1 MKKATKKYSAVIFDL
16 FGTLIDNFSRTE
28 YENVLREMADIVG
41 VPQEE
46 FVRLWFA
53 TFQERNTGVFPT
65 TQSNILYICRE
76 LKIDAPD
83 SLVEKAADVRLDY
96 TRRSIVPRPGTLETL
111 SQLKSMRLKTGL
123 ISDCSGEIPIAWK
136 ETALSRL
143 IDVALFSC
151 VVGFKK
157 PDPRIY
163 ALATARLRVKPQAC
177 VYVGDG
183 GSNELTGARQAGMH
197 PVLLRDPGESVDA
210 HFIDREE
217 TWDGPAISSIPELLN
232 LL

>member
-1 MKKATKKYSAVIFDL
+1 MKYSAVIFDL
-16 FGTLIDNFSRTE
+16 FGTLINNFSRTE

-41 VPQEE
+41 IEQDE

-53 TFQERNTGVFPT
+53 TFKERNTGVFPT
-65 TQSNILYICRE
+65 TRSNILYICRE
-76 LKIDAPD
+76 LAVDVAD
-83 SLVEKAADVRLDY
+83 SPVEKAAGVRLDY
-96 TRRSIVPRPGTLETL
+96 TRRSLVPRPGTLETL
-111 SQLKSMRLKTGL
+111 SRLKSMRLKTGL

-136 ETALSRL
+136 DTSIAKL

-163 ALATARLRVKPQAC
+163 ALATDRLKVRPQAC
-177 VYVGDG
+177 LYIGDG
-183 GSNELTGARQAGMH
+183 GSNELTGARQAGMC

-210 HFIDREE
+210 HFVDREQ
-217 TWDGPAISSIPELLN
+217 TWDGPVISSIPEVLDLL
-232 LL
+232 